1 MNNGQQSFLM
11 EQQKNIAAIAAQ
23 GAAGNI
29 PALNS
34 ALQRGLDAGLTIN
47 DCREVLVQLYAYAGF
62 PRSLNALTELMSVI
76 NTRKAKGIHDVE
88 GQLPGPLPEP
98 EDMLKIGT
106 QNQTALVGQ
115 PVKGQLFE
123 FAPAADMYLKTH
135 LFGDIFSRDNL
146 DWLNRELATVGALSA
161 MTGVDPQL
169 KAHITMSINAGLTSS
184 QLKEL
189 VRFFGE
195 SGEPSMADRLK
206 KAMENL

>member
-76 NTRKAKGIHDVE
+76 NTRKAKGINDAE

-106 QNQTALVGQ
+106 QNQTALVGL

-146 DWLNRELATVGALSA
+146 DWLNREQGQYCTTATVKSG
-161 MTGVDPQL
+161 TGRTDRDTHGMLYHGHSSCSQYPWGDRQFWDTAAVV
-169 KAHITMSINAGLTSS
+169 GLQRQRRPRAT
-184 QLKEL
+184 
-189 VRFFGE
+189 
-195 SGEPSMADRLK
+195 
-206 KAMENL
+206 

>member
-1 MNNGQQSFLM
+1 
-11 EQQKNIAAIAAQ
+11 
-23 GAAGNI
+23 
-29 PALNS
+29 
-34 ALQRGLDAGLTIN
+34 
-47 DCREVLVQLYAYAGF
+47 
-62 PRSLNALTELMSVI
+62 MSVI
-76 NTRKAKGIHDVE
+76 NTRKAKGIHDAE

-115 PVKGQLFE
+115 SVKGQLFE

-206 KAMENL
+206 